1 MDKKFQGFLTS
12 YKVKYHFTLVEHPQV
27 NDQVEAPDK
36 DILQGLKKRL
46 DDQKGTWLDELGSML

>member
-1 MDKKFQGFLTS
+1 MLEFVMTNNGKKFMDKKFQGFLTS

-27 NDQVEAPDK
+27 NGQVEAPDK

-46 DDQKGTWLDELGSML
+46 DD